1 VRNSR
6 VFVVEGDAARRE
18 WLARGLEHA
27 GFEVDRVDTAVGA
40 LAHLATPPDALVID
54 AQLPDADGHDLCAAM
69 RAQGITAPAL
79 FLIRRDA
86 ASGPPPDFGTTHDDY
101 VFEPVEIHE
110 VVARV
115 RALLRSSHGGGP
127 AVDVGTVRLDPVM
140 HALSGESGAVSLTPT
155 EFRVLS
161 ALAERR
167 GAVVR
172 RQELI
177 RAAWPEGAI
186 VHDNTL
192 DQYIRRLRGKL
203 RKVTDGTGI
212 VTTRRVGYR
221 LE

>member
-1 VRNSR
+1 MREPR
-6 VFVVEGDAARRE
+6 ILVVEGDRDRRE

-27 GFEVDRVDTAVGA
+27 GFEVERAETAVAA
-40 LAHLATPPDALVID
+40 LAHLGTPPDALVID
-54 AQLPDADGHDLCAAM
+54 RELPDADGHDLCAAL
-69 RAQGITAPAL
+69 RAQGVTAPAL
-79 FLIRRDA
+79 FVIRRDA
-86 ASGPPPDFGTTHDDY
+86 PSGPPHDFGTSGDDY

-115 RALLRSSHGGGP
+115 RGLLRGSRGGAP
-127 AVDVGTVRLDPVM
+127 VAVGTVRLDPVM

-172 RQELI
+172 RQEII

-192 DQYIRRLRGKL
+192 DQYIRRLRSKL
-203 RKVTDGTGI
+203 REVTDGTGI

>member
-1 VRNSR
+1 VRESR
-6 VFVVEGDAARRE
+6 LLVVEGDPDRRE

-27 GFEVDRVDTAVGA
+27 GFEAQRAESAVAA
-40 LAHLATPPDALVID
+40 LAQLATPPDALVID
-54 AQLPDADGHDLCAAM
+54 AELPDANGHDLCAAL
-69 RAQGITAPAL
+69 RAQGVSAPAL

-86 ASGPPPDFGTTHDDY
+86 ASGPPQDFGTTADDY

-115 RALLRSSHGGGP
+115 RGLLRSSRGSVSV
-127 AVDVGTVRLDPVM
+127 AVGTVRLDPVM
-140 HALSGESGAVSLTPT
+140 HALTGESGAVSLTPT

-172 RQELI
+172 RQEII

-192 DQYIRRLRGKL
+192 DQYIRRLRSKL

>member
-1 VRNSR
+1 VRNAR
-6 VFVVEGDAARRE
+6 LLVVEGDADRRE
-18 WLARGLEHA
+18 WLARGLQDA
-27 GFEVDRVDTAVGA
+27 GFDVQRVDTAVAA
-40 LAHLATPPDALVID
+40 LAQLATPPEALVVD
-54 AQLPDADGHDLCAAM
+54 AVLPDADGHDLCAAL
-69 RAQGITAPAL
+69 RAQGIRAPAL

-86 ASGPPPDFGTTHDDY
+86 ADGPPPDFGTTTDDY

-115 RALLRSSHGGGP
+115 RALLRSAEGSAP
-127 AVDVGTVRLDPVM
+127 VAVGTVRLDPVM

-192 DQYIRRLRGKL
+192 DQYIRRLRSKL
-203 RKVTDGTGI
+203 RKVTAGTGI